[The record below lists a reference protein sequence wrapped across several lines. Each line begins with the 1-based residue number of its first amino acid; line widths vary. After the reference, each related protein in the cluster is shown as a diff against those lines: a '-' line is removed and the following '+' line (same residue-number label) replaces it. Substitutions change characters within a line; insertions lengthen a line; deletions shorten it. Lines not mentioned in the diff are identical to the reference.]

1 MCRSRS
7 NGGVEL
13 MASEHAKISYLKSG
27 IRIAGYLCFFGVSRH
42 PAIFFAAVLLI
53 GAEIVGIIEEIGY

>member
-1 MCRSRS
+1 
-7 NGGVEL
+7 

-42 PAIFFAAVLLI
+42 PAIFFAAVFLI